1 MPKVGKMV
9 KRVILDSETCHREGE
24 WFGPWS
30 SSGFVVACPWI
41 SLLTKAFSSKTVWF
55 VLSSSS
61 IQWPVAMGPPTLK
74 PGAALTVG
82 SPHAISSF
90 IITMQRSML
99 LDVRSSSLLS
109 FSHRRVRARARAHT
123 HTRWISAHVF
133 HCKWNPFQ
141 FSPRLSLSLEKYLHC
156 LQLHF
161 PIW

>member
-1 MPKVGKMV
+1 MV
-9 KRVILDSETCHREGE
+9 KQVILDPKTCHREEE

-30 SSGFVVACPWI
+30 SSAFVVASPWM

-61 IQWPVAMGPPTLK
+61 IQWPVAMGPLTLK

-99 LDVRSSSLLS
+99 LDVWSSSLLS
-109 FSHRRVRARARAHT
+109 LSYTRARAHKHTHTHT

-156 LQLHF
+156 PQLHF
-161 PIW
+161 PVW